1 MERQT
6 NRGPSYPTLNPE
18 PLDLPCLA
26 RLSVSNSHFLDYLVT
41 PSLQALCGQKSRFSR
56 ITSACKL
63 AKFVCYQCE
72 DANALIEVVRASTSI
87 KYLYIEDC
95 GADLD
100 ELIIWPSVEEGAARI
115 WRPSPSWK
123 IAKLTSSIYKLEAP
137 PPVEPAVFVD
147 FIRTRCINGKL
158 RSGTLASFNY
168 SFSPECLAAFTLL
181 QGSGLDFRCVGA
193 ETSESTVRKVFR
205 GWCPPDLYIPDIFTA
220 DA

>member
-1 MERQT
+1 VAK
-6 NRGPSYPTLNPE
+6 N
-18 PLDLPCLA
+18 LDTA
-26 RLSVSNSHFLDYLVT
+26 A
-41 PSLQALCGQKSRFSR
+41 SLLCR
-56 ITSACKL
+56 SACKL
-63 AKFVCYQCE
+63 TKFVCYQCE

-100 ELIIWPSVEEGAARI
+100 ELIIWLSVEEDAAPNLEI
-115 WRPSPSWK
+115 VEDSE
-123 IAKLTSSIYKLEAP
+123 ANLYKLEAP
-137 PPVEPAVFVD
+137 PPVEPTVFVD

-181 QGSGLDFRCVGA
+181 QGAGLDFRCVGA

>member
-1 MERQT
+1 VAK
-6 NRGPSYPTLNPE
+6 N
-18 PLDLPCLA
+18 LDTA
-26 RLSVSNSHFLDYLVT
+26 A
-41 PSLQALCGQKSRFSR
+41 SLLCR
-56 ITSACKL
+56 SACKL
-63 AKFVCYQCE
+63 TKFVCYQCE

-100 ELIIWPSVEEGAARI
+100 ELIIWLSVEEDAAPNLEI
-115 WRPSPSWK
+115 VEDSE
-123 IAKLTSSIYKLEAP
+123 ANLYKLEAP
-137 PPVEPAVFVD
+137 PPVEPTVFID

-181 QGSGLDFRCVGA
+181 QGAGLDFRCVGA